1 MEYLTIHIELSLSII
16 WVLRR

>member
-16 WVLRR
+16 WILRR